1 MVYPF
6 YPTFWDSGYI
16 PKKDRANNKCLLTK
30 KPKKKMKGKKIIKLP
45 NGKYLIFP
53 CNEYPNSILMNHTIG
68 GSWSW

>member
-30 KPKKKMKGKKIIKLP
+30 KPKKK
-45 NGKYLIFP
+45 
-53 CNEYPNSILMNHTIG
+53 NEREKNN
-68 GSWSW
+68 